1 MPPRKV
7 AAYLLDSCTQPVL
20 QVERLS
26 KLIETDVDEVK
37 EDIRV
42 VVINCSSTVDAR
54 LLRLYEQIEITLNQ
68 ITGSPQYIAPYKA
81 SVCESLGAA
90 CMSGCSCERGRRGTR
105 GNCAKGMAVHVWSTL
120 LAGHSAVTMQ
130 ARPAWLRLLSL

>member
-1 MPPRKV
+1 MMPPRKV
-7 AAYLLDSCTQPVL
+7 AAYLLNSCTQTVL

-26 KLIETDVDEVK
+26 KLIETYVDEVK

-54 LLRLYEQIEITLNQ
+54 LLRLYEQIEIILNQ

-81 SVCESLGAA
+81 SVCKSLGLPACLGAA
-90 CMSGCSCERGRRGTR
+90 VRE
-105 GNCAKGMAVHVWSTL
+105 
-120 LAGHSAVTMQ
+120 AGEGLVAT
-130 ARPAWLRLLSL
+130 A

>member
-1 MPPRKV
+1 MMPPRKV
-7 AAYLLDSCTQPVL
+7 AAYPLNSCTQTVL

-54 LLRLYEQIEITLNQ
+54 LLRLYEQIEIILNQ

-81 SVCESLGAA
+81 SVCKSLGLPACLGAA
-90 CMSGCSCERGRRGTR
+90 VRE
-105 GNCAKGMAVHVWSTL
+105 
-120 LAGHSAVTMQ
+120 AGEGLVAT
-130 ARPAWLRLLSL
+130 A

>member
-1 MPPRKV
+1 MN
-7 AAYLLDSCTQPVL
+7 SCTQPVL

-54 LLRLYEQIEITLNQ
+54 LLRLYEQIEIILNQ

-81 SVCESLGAA
+81 SLCKPVALPACLGAA
-90 CMSGCSCERGRRGTR
+90 VREADEG
-105 GNCAKGMAVHVWSTL
+105 GMAPV
-120 LAGHSAVTMQ
+120 
-130 ARPAWLRLLSL
+130 